1 MYSIVNQSWQG
12 MKVMKKA
19 DAIKFF
25 GSGSEMARQLGVTK
39 GAVSQWGEELDYPRQ
54 CQIQVVSRGKLRAEE
69 AK

>member
-1 MYSIVNQSWQG
+1 
-12 MKVMKKA
+12 MKKA